1 MCRAPLPPFCDRFLS
16 ISTMLCK
23 RPVPAPLRSYH
34 GPPTAR
40 SRPND
45 WVSTLS
51 FPYKDRRC
59 LRCHT
64 PPLRCVHAVYHL
76 PTLFTVSPMLLL
88 SSICPE
94 CRRYNLHF
102 PNHQCPHHLR
112 VPLVTPRTAPSNQST
127 IPFTVTSR
135 WQSSALGSSPICSLV
150 PNIPRLRAICR
161 RNFLILLH
169 THSIER
175 NCTLP

>member
-1 MCRAPLPPFCDRFLS
+1 MIGFRPSRFPTKTAVAYVVTHRRYAACTLS
-16 ISTMLCK
+16 ITFPPCSRSPPCSYYHLY
-23 RPVPAPLRSYH
+23 APNGKQYYLILS
-34 GPPTAR
+34 PTAVQVMYR
-40 SRPND
+40 S
-45 WVSTLS
+45 S
-51 FPYKDRRC
+51 
-59 LRCHT
+59 
-64 PPLRCVHAVYHL
+64 
-76 PTLFTVSPMLLL
+76 
-88 SSICPE
+88 
-94 CRRYNLHF
+94 RRYNLHF